1 MQTARKFEYTPEP
14 KFWYPKLAGGVW
26 ASLSEIDYIKQQMRE
41 QSLLIRETPE
51 WKVTA
56 KLAEIQQRKAGI

>member
-1 MQTARKFEYTPEP
+1 MTATARKFEYTPEP
-14 KFWYPKLAGGVW
+14 KFWVPRYQTW
-26 ASLSEIDYIKQQMRE
+26 ASLAEIDYIKQQMRE